1 MPAAVWPTT
10 CRRLTNRAELGN
22 QPVADV
28 EGRNVHRLSLIVV
41 MLALL
46 LSGPAGIAAQDS
58 TPEAS
63 GSALAALGYPELP
76 VRVNGDAFEMPETT
90 VPAGRTLV
98 RLENVGE
105 ESWHGFMLQVPEEVT
120 DEQVVADLGPDAEAP
135 PPWLFEALYPG
146 FPGETLPG
154 QTNLALVDLSPGRYI
169 VLGDT
174 VAAVRGRR
182 RRGHPRCDAGGG
194 GPVVDG
200 TVRLF
205 DFNFEFPDTVAAGR
219 QIWEVT
225 NTGEQPHELLLARSP
240 EPVTAEQVMELMAGE
255 SEEATPTGG
264 GPVVRRLR
272 AGRRHRLALARGDRL
287 DRGRS
292 GAGNVRRAL
301 LRLRPGDRSAARGH
315 GHGRRLHRGR
325 GSRHRAAL
333 ASIWGMVV
341 RRRSAISYQL
351 SATSRRAF

>member
-1 MPAAVWPTT
+1 MPAAVWPIT

-22 QPVADV
+22 QPVTDV
-28 EGRNVHRLSLIVV
+28 EGRKVHRLSLIAA

-63 GSALAALGYPELP
+63 GSALAALGYPE
-76 VRVNGDAFEMPETT
+76 D
-90 VPAGRTLV
+90 
-98 RLENVGE
+98 
-105 ESWHGFMLQVPEEVT
+105 VT
-120 DEQVVADLGPDAEAP
+120 DEQVVADLGPDAESP
-135 PPWLFEALYPG
+135 PPWLFEAIYPG

-174 VAAVRGRR
+174 VQQFEVVGDAATPGATPEAERS
-182 RRGHPRCDAGGG
+182 
-194 GPVVDG
+194 VVDG

-219 QIWEVT
+219 QLWEVT

-264 GPVVRRLR
+264 GPSFANFEPVGGIGWLSP
-272 AGRRHRLALARGDRL
+272 GLTALTEIDLEPGTY
-287 DRGRS
+287 
-292 GAGNVRRAL
+292 VAL
-301 LRLRPGDRSAARGH
+301 CFVFDPETGLPH
-315 GHGRRLHRGR
+315 V
-325 GSRHRAAL
+325 AL
-333 ASIWGMVV
+333 GMVAV
-341 RRRSAISYQL
+341 FTVGEGT
-351 SATSRRAF
+351 ATPVA

>member
-1 MPAAVWPTT
+1 
-10 CRRLTNRAELGN
+10 
-22 QPVADV
+22 
-28 EGRNVHRLSLIVV
+28 LSLIVA

-63 GSALAALGYPELP
+63 GSALAALGYPELL
-76 VRVNGDAFEMPETT
+76 VRVDGDAFEMPETT

-105 ESWHGFMLQVPEEVT
+105 ESWHGFMLQVPEDVT
-120 DEQVVADLGPDAEAP
+120 DEQVVADLGPDAESP
-135 PPWLFEALYPG
+135 PPWLFEAIYPG

-174 VAAVRGRR
+174 VQQFEVVGDAATPGATPEAERS
-182 RRGHPRCDAGGG
+182 
-194 GPVVDG
+194 VVDG

-219 QIWEVT
+219 QLWEVT

-264 GPVVRRLR
+264 GPSFANFEPVGGIGWLSP
-272 AGRRHRLALARGDRL
+272 GLTALTEVDLEPGTY
-287 DRGRS
+287 
-292 GAGNVRRAL
+292 VAL
-301 LRLRPGDRSAARGH
+301 CFVFDPETGLPH
-315 GHGRRLHRGR
+315 V
-325 GSRHRAAL
+325 AL
-333 ASIWGMVV
+333 GMVAV
-341 RRRSAISYQL
+341 FTVGEGT
-351 SATSRRAF
+351 ATPVA

>member
-1 MPAAVWPTT
+1 
-10 CRRLTNRAELGN
+10 
-22 QPVADV
+22 
-28 EGRNVHRLSLIVV
+28 LSLIAA

-63 GSALAALGYPELP
+63 GSALAALGYPELL
-76 VRVNGDAFEMPETT
+76 VRVDGDAFEMPETT

-105 ESWHGFMLQVPEEVT
+105 ESWHGFMLQVPEDVT
-120 DEQVVADLGPDAEAP
+120 DEQVVADLGPDAESP
-135 PPWLFEALYPG
+135 PPWLFEAIYPG

-154 QTNLALVDLSPGRYI
+154 QTNLALVDLGPGRYI

-174 VAAVRGRR
+174 VQQFEVVGDAATPGATPEAER
-182 RRGHPRCDAGGG
+182 
-194 GPVVDG
+194 PVVDG

-219 QIWEVT
+219 QLWEVT

-264 GPVVRRLR
+264 GPSFANFEPVGGIGWLSP
-272 AGRRHRLALARGDRL
+272 GLTALTEVDLEPGTY
-287 DRGRS
+287 
-292 GAGNVRRAL
+292 VAL
-301 LRLRPGDRSAARGH
+301 CFVFDPETGLPH
-315 GHGRRLHRGR
+315 V
-325 GSRHRAAL
+325 AL
-333 ASIWGMVV
+333 GMVAV
-341 RRRSAISYQL
+341 FTVGEGT
-351 SATSRRAF
+351 ATPVA

>member
-1 MPAAVWPTT
+1 MPAAVWPIT
-10 CRRLTNRAELGN
+10 CRLLTNRAELGN
-22 QPVADV
+22 QPVTDV
-28 EGRNVHRLSLIVV
+28 EGRKVHRLSLIVA

-63 GSALAALGYPELP
+63 GSALAALGYPELL
-76 VRVNGDAFEMPETT
+76 VRVDGDAFEMPETT

-105 ESWHGFMLQVPEEVT
+105 ESWHGFMLQVPEDVT
-120 DEQVVADLGPDAEAP
+120 DEQVVADLGPDAESP
-135 PPWLFEALYPG
+135 PPWLFEAIYPG

-174 VAAVRGRR
+174 VQQFEVVGDAATPGATPEAERS
-182 RRGHPRCDAGGG
+182 
-194 GPVVDG
+194 VVDG

-219 QIWEVT
+219 QLWEVT

-264 GPVVRRLR
+264 GPSFADFEPVGGIGWLSP
-272 AGRRHRLALARGDRL
+272 GLTALTEIDLEPGTY
-287 DRGRS
+287 
-292 GAGNVRRAL
+292 VAL
-301 LRLRPGDRSAARGH
+301 CFVFDPETGLPH
-315 GHGRRLHRGR
+315 V
-325 GSRHRAAL
+325 AL
-333 ASIWGMVV
+333 GMVAV
-341 RRRSAISYQL
+341 FTVGEGT
-351 SATSRRAF
+351 ATPVA